1 MMKKR
6 DYNTDVLCRM
16 QANLFANYDS
26 FVNCSPSVFIRRFM
40 NSDLATRFDDY
51 TVLLDISSNETFIQ
65 ELNEQYGETTFGKT
79 EPKLKEAMFWVGYLY
94 RYWCFVYEI
103 PSKKL
108 IRYVNPKML
117 LDRYYVYH
125 SMDLD
130 YAIERICEEEKIFL
144 KPNKTIEELLE
155 ELMELNENN

>member
-1 MMKKR
+1 MKKA
-6 DYNTDVLCRM
+6 DYNCTVLCKM
-16 QANLFANYDS
+16 QANLFFEYDNYVS
-26 FVNCSPSVFIRRFM
+26 CSPTVFIRRFM
-40 NSDLATRFDDY
+40 NSDLAKRFDDY

-79 EPKLKEAMFWVGYLY
+79 EPKSKEAMCWAGYLY

-130 YAIERICEEEKIFL
+130 YVIERICEEEKILL

-155 ELMELNENN
+155 ELMKLNENN

>member
-1 MMKKR
+1 MKKA
-6 DYNTDVLCRM
+6 DYNCTVLCKM
-16 QANLFANYDS
+16 QANLFFEYDNYVS
-26 FVNCSPSVFIRRFM
+26 CSPTVFIRRFM
-40 NSDLATRFDDY
+40 NSDLAKRFDDY

-79 EPKLKEAMFWVGYLY
+79 EPKLKEAMFWAGYLY

-130 YAIERICEEEKIFL
+130 YAIERICEEEKILL
-144 KPNKTIEELLE
+144 KPNKTIGELLE
-155 ELMELNENN
+155 ELMKLNENN

>member
-1 MMKKR
+1 MKKA
-6 DYNTDVLCRM
+6 DYNCTVLCKM
-16 QANLFANYDS
+16 QANLFFEYDNYES
-26 FVNCSPSVFIRRFM
+26 CSPTVFIRRFM
-40 NSDLATRFDDY
+40 NSDLAKRFDDY

-79 EPKLKEAMFWVGYLY
+79 EPQLKEAMFWVGYLY

-130 YAIERICEEEKIFL
+130 YAIERICEEEKILL

-155 ELMELNENN
+155 ELMKLNENN